1 MFMTNSEWMIS
12 LAMLGG
18 VFLGFGVLFAVLKER
33 SVKLISGFNMLSPEE
48 QAEYDIKTIVRD
60 YVRMFLSW
68 ALVMFIGAILSWFFG
83 WIPAVIALA
92 VWVALLI
99 PEMHLSV
106 EKAFGKYKL

>member
-1 MFMTNSEWMIS
+1 MTNSEWMAS

-18 VFLGFGVLFAVLKER
+18 VFLVFGVLFAALKER
-33 SVKLISGFNMLSPEE
+33 SMGLISGFNMLTPEE
-48 QAEYDIKTIVRD
+48 QAGYDRKAIARD
-60 YVRMFLSW
+60 FSRMFFTW
-68 ALVMFIGAILSWFFG
+68 ALVLLIGAALAWFFG